1 MNKLKNLFQ
10 IFIVL
15 CFLSGIFWVID
26 DWKAALMIDVL
37 AVLLVAQILF
47 ISSKLTVKKKEATLD
62 GEKIAN
68 MISTIK
74 SAPVK
79 KKTRKKKT
87 KSNNKPETTIDPD
100 VFSKFQNNLKDS
112 QKDRKDS
119 TIEGEDVVLSL
130 SSKSKKGV
138 AKSNLSKSAEHL
150 KETLESGKLKPK
162 TNRLKKDSKI
172 KNIKDTSEN
181 IESIFDDIKDS
192 ENEKP
197 KQKGKKTKKKG
208 KEKVLKIKPPLVSNE
223 VLSSKDFN
231 KDFKVLENEAEMI
244 FNSAEKAYRDG
255 NFEDALSS
263 IMRWFQSNYK
273 YNTKASHNK
282 DLAKLKADCEFSLLR
297 YQTAAESY
305 QDYFK
310 RFCKPSDDEYLSVL
324 DEIIDNFSLSIQQKH
339 AIQFM
344 FTALN
349 EHRQTGNQIRMD
361 GIYKEI
367 EQAYRQMEDWP
378 RLIQTYQNHLSIKKM
393 LNDHQGQLEIYDHLG
408 KLQYDQGDAEGS
420 KLSYE
425 ESMSIKKQIGEI

>member
-15 CFLSGIFWVID
+15 CFLSGVFWVVD
-26 DWKAALMIDVL
+26 NWQAALMIDVL
-37 AVLLVAQILF
+37 VVLLVAQILF
-47 ISSKLTVKKKEATLD
+47 ISSKLTVKKKETTLD

-74 SAPVK
+74 KAPIK

-87 KSNNKPETTIDPD
+87 KSNKKTEPKIDPD

-112 QKDRKDS
+112 QKDRTDNA
-119 TIEGEDVVLSL
+119 TGEDVVLSL
-130 SSKSKKGV
+130 SSKSKKGAV
-138 AKSNLSKSAEHL
+138 GSNLSKTEEHL
-150 KETLESGKLKPK
+150 KKTLEAGKLKPK
-162 TNRLKKDSKI
+162 TNRLKKGSKI
-172 KNIKDTSEN
+172 KDVKDTPDD
-181 IESIFDDIKDS
+181 IESIFDDIKGS

-263 IMRWFQSNYK
+263 VMRWFQSNYK

-282 DLAKLKADCEFSLLR
+282 DLAKLKAECEFSLLR

-310 RFCKPSDDEYLSVL
+310 RFCKPSDEEYLRSL
-324 DEIIDNFSLSIQQKH
+324 DEVIDNFSLSIQQKH

-349 EHRQTGNQIRMD
+349 EHRQTGNQVRMD
-361 GIYKEI
+361 EIYKEI

-393 LNDHQGQLEIYDHLG
+393 INDHQGQLEIYDHLG

-425 ESMSIKKQIGEI
+425 ESMALKKQIGEI